1 MPERFQDQGG
11 VSTMD
16 PSRFARAVGSFMMR
30 RWADGSRLQARRRRI
45 ERARRRAGRRHAVEY
60 FHQVDDG
67 YSHLAAQ
74 CLRPLLDTYDIDLVC
89 HLVESPGG
97 PNAPEP
103 ELLLDLSCYDSQKIA
118 SHYGLDFPPA
128 VTRPDTGMADLAGR
142 VLAGLD
148 PEAFADVAPEVGTA
162 LWSGSSAALEALAER
177 HPPANAS
184 VLADRLKA
192 GTDRRAQLR
201 HYSGA
206 MFHYG
211 GEWYWGVDR
220 LYHLEERLAGLGARK
235 AGEEWVAPRPPIPFG
250 PRKDDGSLTLEIY
263 PSLRSPYSSLI
274 FDTAVGLARETGVTM
289 RMRPVLPM
297 VMRGVPATREKG
309 VYIFTDAAREARKL
323 GLDDWGNVH
332 DPIGEPVRRGY
343 SLYPWAASQG
353 KGVELL
359 SAFFRAAFWEG
370 IDTGGDRGLRRVVER
385 AGLSWDEARGRVGNR
400 DWEEEIETNRLAMYD
415 CGLWG
420 VPSFRLLDREGETLL
435 AVWGQDRLW
444 LVGREIQRYLEER
457 ETGS

>member
-1 MPERFQDQGG
+1 MAERFEDQGG
-11 VSTMD
+11 VATMD
-16 PSRFARAVGSFMMR
+16 PSRFARVAGSFMMR
-30 RWADGSRLQARRRRI
+30 RWAGRGWVESRRRRV
-45 ERARRRAGRRHAVEY
+45 ERARRRAGRRHVVEY
-60 FHQVDDG
+60 FHQVEDG

-74 CLRPLLDTYDIDLVC
+74 CLRPLLDAYDIDLVC
-89 HLVESPGG
+89 HLVPRPRG

-103 ELLLDLSCYDSQKIA
+103 ELLLDLSCYDSGKIA
-118 SHYGLDFPPA
+118 PHYGLDFPETPR
-128 VTRPDTGMADLAGR
+128 RPPDGLVDLAGR

-148 PEAFADVAPEVGTA
+148 ADAFAEVAAEVGAA
-162 LWSGSSAALEALAER
+162 LWSGSAAALQAVAER
-177 HPPANAS
+177 HPPAGPAI
-184 VLADRLKA
+184 LADRLEA
-192 GTDRRAQLR
+192 GNGRRTQLR

-220 LYHLEERLAGLGARK
+220 LYHLEERLTELGARRSP
-235 AGEEWVAPRPPIPFG
+235 GEPVAPRPPIAGG
-250 PRKDDGSLTLEIY
+250 PLKDDGSLTLEIY

-274 FDTAVGLARETGVTM
+274 FDAAVELARETGVTM

-323 GLDDWGNVH
+323 GLADWGNVH

-343 SLYPWAASQG
+343 SLYPWAVSRG

-359 SAFFRAAFWEG
+359 SSFFRAAFFEG
-370 IDTGGDRGLRRVVER
+370 VDTGRDRGLRRVVER
-385 AGLSWDEARGRVGNR
+385 AGLSWEEARGIVGNR
-400 DWEEEIETNRLAMYD
+400 DWEEELEANRLAMYD
-415 CGLWG
+415 AGLWG
-420 VPSFRLLDREGETLL
+420 VPSFRLLDGQGETLL

-444 LVGREIQRYLEER
+444 LVGREIQKLLGER
-457 ETGS
+457 RG